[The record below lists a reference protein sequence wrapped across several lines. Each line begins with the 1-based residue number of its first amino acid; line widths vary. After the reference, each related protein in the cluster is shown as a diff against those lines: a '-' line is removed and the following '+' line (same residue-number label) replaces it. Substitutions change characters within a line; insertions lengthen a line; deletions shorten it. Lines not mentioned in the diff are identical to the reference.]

1 MRAKLSFFFFVLNDV
16 PFSKKIG
23 ANGSILGQPRYQGLS
38 SLPPLSL
45 SSLTTMEAEKR
56 DPGNEVDS
64 GLAESG
70 VYKCERKGC
79 NVTNKQQ
86 QKNKNKITPKPIFH
100 RPNAK
105 LKMAASKFF
114 FCLREN

>member
-1 MRAKLSFFFFVLNDV
+1 M
-16 PFSKKIG
+16 FSSVKRKNG

-45 SSLTTMEAEKR
+45 TTMEAEKR
-56 DPGNEVDS
+56 DPGNEVGS

-86 QKNKNKITPKPIFH
+86 KRNKNKITPKPISH